1 MIDWGGLKLEILG
14 ITINIHLR
22 DTRKYFVGKYF
33 KGNVYNIY
41 ISNFCLYVLGKLNL
55 IDNEICTLKING
67 VWLKFGFVCEVK
79 IS

>member
-1 MIDWGGLKLEILG
+1 MELEILS

-33 KGNVYNIY
+33 KGNVFQ
-41 ISNFCLYVLGKLNL
+41 NFLFICTCKLNL

-67 VWLKFGFVCEVK
+67 V
-79 IS
+79 